1 MTVRDIEIY
10 KGISA
15 NPVKLKIGRFGGSKI
30 GRNSKHFRDIQ
41 RHTEDNLFYYIG
53 STISLND
60 KIDKKLNIH
69 LYKRILCQLT

>member
-1 MTVRDIEIY
+1 MFPY
-10 KGISA
+10 QPISA

-60 KIDKKLNIH
+60 KIDKKE
-69 LYKRILCQLT
+69 YYVS